1 MNFNRLVFLLYLP
14 VVVLLYWILPHK
26 VRWVFLLVASYFFYA
41 YENFYLLSLILI
53 ITILSFTVALLME
66 KTEKKGMRKLYF
78 ILSLVIILGILFVF
92 KYLNFTLESAIGL
105 INLFSKD
112 KLSFTPFA
120 LILPVGISFYTFQ
133 TLGYV
138 IDVYKGKSKAEHHFG
153 YYALFVS
160 FFPQLVAGPIEKV
173 DVLLPQLKENHKL
186 CFDDFSEALPFL
198 ISGFVKK
205 IVIADFL
212 AIYVD
217 AVYSNVLTATGFSL
231 LLATILFAFQI
242 YGDFSGYCD
251 IAMGCARLLGIKLT
265 QNFER
270 PYLSHSVRE
279 FFRRWHVT
287 LNNWFTEYIYIPLG
301 GSRHGKARQILNVLI
316 VFLLSGLWHGAS
328 FHYVIWGLLNGIYIC
343 IEILTASALK
353 RFVDKTPLRKKIYD
367 VLSIGFTFVFI
378 LSTWVFFR
386 SKNVMEAFHVYQR
399 IFTSF
404 LSGSPSGLL
413 SPEFVLRIALSFL
426 LLLLIPYLFS
436 HKLILNRDGL
446 SMESF
451 AVLSF
456 YAVIILAI
464 GFAWTYQLQTS
475 GESGFIYFQ
484 F

>member
-1 MNFNRLVFLLYLP
+1 M
-14 VVVLLYWILPHK
+14 
-26 VRWVFLLVASYFFYA
+26 
-41 YENFYLLSLILI
+41 
-53 ITILSFTVALLME
+53 
-66 KTEKKGMRKLYF
+66 
-78 ILSLVIILGILFVF
+78 
-92 KYLNFTLESAIGL
+92 
-105 INLFSKD
+105 
-112 KLSFTPFA
+112 
-120 LILPVGISFYTFQ
+120 
-133 TLGYV
+133 

-231 LLATILFAFQI
+231 LLATVLFAFQI

-353 RFVDKTPLRKKIYD
+353 RFVNKTPLRKKIYD
-367 VLSIGFTFVFI
+367 VLSIGLTFVFI

-386 SKNVMEAFHVYQR
+386 SKNVMVAFHVYQR

-436 HKLILNRDGL
+436 HKLILKRDGL
-446 SMESF
+446 SKESF

>member
-1 MNFNRLVFLLYLP
+1 MNFNRLVFLLFLP

-26 VRWVFLLVASYFFYA
+26 VRWVFLLAASYFFYA

-53 ITILSFTVALLME
+53 TTVLSFTVALLME

-105 INLFSKD
+105 INLFSNE
-112 KLSFTPFA
+112 KLSFTPFS

-217 AVYSNVLTATGFSL
+217 AVYSNVLIATGFSL
-231 LLATILFAFQI
+231 LLATVLFAFQI

-251 IAMGCARLLGIKLT
+251 IAMGCARLLGINLT

-367 VLSIGFTFVFI
+367 VLSIGFTFVFV
-378 LSTWVFFR
+378 LATWVFFR

-413 SPEFVLRIALSFL
+413 NPEFVLRIALSFL

-446 SMESF
+446 SKESF

>member
-26 VRWVFLLVASYFFYA
+26 VRWVFLLAASYFFYA

-53 ITILSFTVALLME
+53 TTVLSFTVALLIE

-78 ILSLVIILGILFVF
+78 LLSLVIILGILFVF

-105 INLFSKD
+105 INLFSKE

-133 TLGYV
+133 TIGYV
-138 IDVYKGKSKAEHHFG
+138 IDVYKGKTKAEHHFG

-173 DVLLPQLKENHKL
+173 DALLPQLKENHKL

-231 LLATILFAFQI
+231 LLATVLFAFQI

-343 IEILTASALK
+343 IEILTASTLK

-367 VLSIGFTFVFI
+367 VISIGFTFVFV

-386 SKNVMEAFHVYQR
+386 SINVMEAFHVYQR

-413 SPEFVLRIALSFL
+413 NPEFVLRIALSFL
-426 LLLLIPYLFS
+426 LLLLITYLFS

-446 SMESF
+446 SKESF

>member
-14 VVVLLYWILPHK
+14 VVVLLYWILPQK
-26 VRWVFLLVASYFFYA
+26 VRWVFLLAASYFFYA

-53 ITILSFTVALLME
+53 TTVLSFTVALLME

-105 INLFSKD
+105 INLFSQD

-231 LLATILFAFQI
+231 LLATVLFAFQI

-353 RFVDKTPLRKKIYD
+353 RFVDKTPSRKKIYD

-404 LSGSPSGLL
+404 LSGNPSGLL
-413 SPEFVLRIALSFL
+413 NPEYVLRIALSFL

-446 SMESF
+446 SKESF

>member
-1 MNFNRLVFLLYLP
+1 MNFNRLAFLLYLP

-26 VRWVFLLVASYFFYA
+26 VRWVFLLAASYFFYA

-53 ITILSFTVALLME
+53 TTVLSFTVALLME

-105 INLFSKD
+105 INLFSNE
-112 KLSFTPFA
+112 KLSFTPFS

-217 AVYSNVLTATGFSL
+217 AVYSNVLIATGFSL
-231 LLATILFAFQI
+231 LLATVLFAFQI

-251 IAMGCARLLGIKLT
+251 IAMGCARLLGINLT

-343 IEILTASALK
+343 IEILTASTLK

-367 VLSIGFTFVFI
+367 VLSIGFTFVFV

-386 SKNVMEAFHVYQR
+386 SKNVMEAFHVYHR

-413 SPEFVLRIALSFL
+413 NPEFVLRIALSFL

-446 SMESF
+446 SKESF

>member
-14 VVVLLYWILPHK
+14 VVVLLYWILPQK
-26 VRWVFLLVASYFFYA
+26 VRWVFLLAASYFFYA

-53 ITILSFTVALLME
+53 TTVLSFTVALLME

-105 INLFSKD
+105 INLFSQD

-231 LLATILFAFQI
+231 LLATVLFAFQI

-353 RFVDKTPLRKKIYD
+353 RFVDKTPLRKKLYD

-413 SPEFVLRIALSFL
+413 NPEFVLRIALSFL

-446 SMESF
+446 SKESF